1 MLSVKGLHVSVG
13 ETEILNG
20 ISLEVPTGETHV
32 IMGPNGSGKSTLAH
46 ALVGTPGYEVTTGET
61 WLNDTELLALEPEE
75 RANAGLALA
84 YQNPPAVPGV
94 AVHQLLRLARK
105 NRDAARGTSPLPLG
119 AFLKELRTA
128 LSLVGLAPE
137 TLERAVHEGMSGGE
151 RKRLELAQLMVLKP
165 ECIILDE
172 IDSGLDVDGLRLVG
186 EAVGEM
192 RRENPSLRVL
202 VITHYDRLLDVLP
215 PDKVHVL
222 RQGVLVRSGDASLAR
237 EIQQHGYR

>member
-1 MLSVKGLHVSVG
+1 MLSVKNLHVQVG
-13 ETEILNG
+13 ESEILAG
-20 ISLEVPTGETHV
+20 ISLEVPAGETHV

-46 ALVGTPGYEVTTGET
+46 ALVGTPGYEVTAGET
-61 WLNDTELLALEPEE
+61 WLETTELLALELEE

-84 YQNPPAVPGV
+84 YQNPPTVPGV
-94 AVHQLLRLARK
+94 AVHQLLRLARQ
-105 NRDAARGTSPLPLG
+105 NRDTYCGVSPLTLG
-119 AFLKELRTA
+119 SFLKELRAA
-128 LSLVGLAPE
+128 LSLVGLPPE

-172 IDSGLDVDGLRLVG
+172 IDSGLDVDGLKLVG

-215 PDKVHVL
+215 PDRVHVL
-222 RQGVLVRSGDASLAR
+222 QAGVIRRSGDASLAR
-237 EIQQHGYR
+237 QIQEHGYA